1 MALSQLPLYDY
12 CKQVSMK
19 PQNTAIVI
27 RSKAVGYSKVDP
39 LPVFAGDSTTE
50 EPNTNAEEMLPA

>member
-1 MALSQLPLYDY
+1 ME
-12 CKQVSMK
+12 